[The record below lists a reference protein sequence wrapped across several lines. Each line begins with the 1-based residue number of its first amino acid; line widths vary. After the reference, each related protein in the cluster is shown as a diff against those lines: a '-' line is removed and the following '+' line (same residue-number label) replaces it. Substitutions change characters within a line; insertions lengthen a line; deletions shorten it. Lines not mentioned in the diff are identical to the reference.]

1 MRDLLP
7 RVTLN
12 VVPQMAKTAASMTVQ
27 LVDGTRLAAE
37 TPLALGNPGNSMQW
51 ADMEQKFLGVVESV
65 AAWVVSMKMLLVR
78 GCRSDRS

>member
-51 ADMEQKFLGVVESV
+51 ADMEQKFLGVVEFGCGLGRVDEDV
-65 AAWVVSMKMLLVR
+65 ACEGVPFR
-78 GCRSDRS
+78 